1 MILFAVIGVV
11 VGAVGFMP
19 LLGSL
24 QLAKRATAT
33 SNLGHAGALLLGVL
47 VSFLILAIAAVV
59 CAVAARDFILP
70 FVLGEALALC
80 VVAVAYGVYKL
91 VRK

>member
-1 MILFAVIGVV
+1 MVLFAVIGAV

-19 LLGSL
+19 LIGAIS
-24 QLAKRATAT
+24 LAKRATAT

-47 VSFLILAIAAVV
+47 ASFLILA
-59 CAVAARDFILP
+59 VAAIVCVMTARDLILP

-80 VVAVAYGVYKL
+80 VTAIAYGVYKL

>member
-1 MILFAVIGVV
+1 M
-11 VGAVGFMP
+11 VGFLP
-19 LLGSL
+19 LLGAL

-33 SNLGHAGALLLGVL
+33 SNLGHAGSLLLGVL
-47 VSFLILAIAAVV
+47 VSFLILAIAAIV
-59 CAVAARDFILP
+59 CALAARELILP

-80 VVAVAYGVYKL
+80 AVAVAYGVYKL